1 LWILEQFA
9 TPSTW
14 GFCFP
19 KLGFTL

>member
-19 KLGFTL
+19 RLGFTL